1 MIRPTKQ
8 TTYHLEY
15 PTGALQRVEDVLDL
29 VIEARKSRKAIRIY
43 TVNQSGH
50 IRIFFL
56 TSKTKLYR
64 PGGKHPDSHFSI
76 DNVNHVLYPIYDDY
90 GSLGYTIPKERWM
103 RNHQLLESYGI
114 KSRFQTAHR
123 MFTNKMAA
131 GEYSQTLKNDP
142 QYMKEVREWHDFCN
156 ELFSD
161 ISY

>member
-43 TVNQSGH
+43 AVVQSGY
-50 IRIFFL
+50 IRTFFL

-64 PGGKHPDSHFSI
+64 PGGKHPDPHFSI
-76 DNVNHVLYPIYDDY
+76 DNVNHVLYPIYADY
-90 GSLGYTIPKERWM
+90 GSLGYTIPKKRYM
-103 RNHQLLESYGI
+103 RGHELLESFGI
-114 KSRFQTAHR
+114 NSRFESAHR
-123 MFTNKMAA
+123 IFTGRIAA
-131 GEYSQTLKNDP
+131 EVYSQKLQHDS
-142 QYMKEVREWHDFCN
+142 QYMKEVREWHAFCD

-161 ISY
+161 YI